1 MTTRILSGM
10 SFLYWDI
17 FKILILFIQQ
27 ILANVD
33 VFIVYV
39 LTTHLSHITKLDYY
53 DIVSIFS
60 SSIITTISR
69 VTQQA

>member
-1 MTTRILSGM
+1 MTTGILSGM
-10 SFLYWDI
+10 SFLYWGI

-27 ILANVD
+27 ILANFA

-39 LTTHLSHITKLDYY
+39 LTTYLSHITKLDYY

-69 VTQQA
+69 VTEQA